1 MKKIIIILL
10 GLVLAVPALAETIS
24 QTKATD
30 AAAAFFNKG
39 VATRSSVKPFLV
51 WTGGNGTRAPYAP
64 PFYVFNNPNGG
75 WVVISGEDSG
85 RAILAW
91 SDKGLFDP
99 NDMAESTAAWFDEY
113 ANQINW
119 ARARQL
125 SQTDASLKEWSDLL
139 EGRIR
144 RTPTP
149 VTVLD
154 NMATW
159 NQSSP
164 YNQSCPRI
172 SAGEVSY
179 STGTRTYTGCV
190 ATATAIV
197 MRHYTHP
204 AQGTGTVGGYA
215 SYISADDINPSPA
228 APSVDLGAD
237 PDVYDWAN
245 MPLGTPSTDIQKAAV
260 AKLMFQIGLAVEM
273 KYGTSGS
280 SSYQRKIQTALINN
294 FDYDPSMRIVNRK
307 DCDGSQWLG
316 LFKTELDAGR
326 PLIIAGRKS
335 DGTGGHEF
343 VAEGYDS
350 DDNIRINWGWGGSSN
365 GYFTL
370 SYFKTTAGD
379 NSGSDYRYGQT
390 ILIGIKPN
398 EGGPSSNGLRI
409 YDTGFYLLSEPD
421 FANPENDFNVYL
433 RVLNPSGVAAPCS
446 LRVYVADYKGTQ
458 LGISSVSAWNWA
470 SNLETNQYITR
481 NAQNP
486 WACDLR
492 NRPTPVFGDKL
503 IACYKNT
510 AGDYIQLPG
519 RDDAYNNDI
528 PLFDEPV
535 IAVRDGGVYS
545 VGDYFDFRIVNTR
558 TPVSGMTVVWSLDG
572 ETVEPDVTTGQ
583 TYKKLTAA
591 GDHVVKAVVT
601 IGVETQTLVQK
612 IRVE

>member
-1 MKKIIIILL
+1 MKRMIALL
-10 GLVLAVPALAETIS
+10 FALAIALPAAADS
-24 QTKATD
+24 VSLTKAAE
-30 AAAAFFNKG
+30 AASAFFNEG
-39 VATRSSVKPFLV
+39 VRTRGGIEPQLVWMGSEVTRS
-51 WTGGNGTRAPYAP
+51 PYAA
-64 PFYVFNNPNGG
+64 PFYVFNNPQGG
-75 WVVISGEDSG
+75 WIMIAGEDSG
-85 RAILAW
+85 NAVLGW
-91 SDKGLFDP
+91 SDKGSFNP
-99 NDMAESTAAWFDEY
+99 NDLPVNAAAWFEEY

-119 ARARQL
+119 ARAHFVPQ
-125 SQTDASLKEWSDLL
+125 SEASAREWSDLL

-144 RTPTP
+144 RTP

-164 YNQSCPRI
+164 YNQFCPRI

-204 AQGTGTVGGYA
+204 PQGTGTVGGYA
-215 SYISADDINPSPA
+215 SYISTDDINPSPA

-245 MPLGTPSTDIQKAAV
+245 MPLGTPSTDIQRSAV
-260 AKLMFQIGLAVEM
+260 AKLMFQVGLAVEM
-273 KYGTSGS
+273 KFGTSGS

-350 DDNIRINWGWGGSSN
+350 DDNIRINWGWGGSNN

-370 SYFKTTAGD
+370 TYFKTTAGD

-398 EGGPSSNGLRI
+398 EGGAPSNGLRI

-433 RVLNPSGVAAPCS
+433 RVLNPSGFAAPCS
-446 LRVYVADYKGTQ
+446 LRVYVADYTGAQ
-458 LGISSVSAWNWA
+458 LGISSVSAWTWA
-470 SNLETNQYITR
+470 SDLGTNQYITK
-481 NAQNP
+481 NP

-492 NRPTPVFGDKL
+492 NRQTPVFGDKL

-510 AGDYIQLPG
+510 TDDYVQLPG

-528 PLFDEPV
+528 PIFDEPV

-572 ETVEPDVTTGQ
+572 ETVEPDATTGQ
-583 TYKKLTAA
+583 TYQKLTVA

-601 IGVETQTLVQK
+601 IAGETQTLVQE